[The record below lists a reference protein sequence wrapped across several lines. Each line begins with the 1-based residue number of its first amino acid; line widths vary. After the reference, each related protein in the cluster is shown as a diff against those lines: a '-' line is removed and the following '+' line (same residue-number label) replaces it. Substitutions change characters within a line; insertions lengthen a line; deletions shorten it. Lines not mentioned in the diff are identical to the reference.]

1 MEEII
6 QKLDQDIE
14 ESIDRYIQH
23 IRQMSALTDDQLR
36 QILRKAAVDRP
47 EMFETFRDAS
57 KKKMLQD
64 IKKMA
69 KDMQGDAVKFARK
82 VA

>member
-6 QKLDQDIE
+6 PKLDTDIE
-14 ESIDRYIQH
+14 ESIERYIQH
-23 IRQMSALTDDQLR
+23 LRQMSMLTDDQLR
-36 QILRKAAVDRP
+36 QILRKAAIDRP
-47 EMFETFRDAS
+47 EMFETFKDAS

-64 IKKMA
+64 IKKMV
-69 KDMQGDAVKFARK
+69 KDMQEYPTKFARK